1 MGGEKILHSLSGFS
15 ASGSPPRGRGKED
28 WQGDLHNRQRITPAW
43 AGKSAAVDAAAAAA
57 RDHPRVGGEKQT
69 LKGTAPGRPGSPPRG
84 RGKVCAGELGHRSS
98 RITPAWAGKSAGFQS
113 APSGPRDHPR
123 VGGEKRTA
131 ASGDA
136 GDMGSPPRGR
146 GKGPAVV
153 YLFCKER
160 ITPAWAGKR
169 VCRKRTSAEHEDHP
183 RVGGEKMFSEIGLLA
198 SAGSPPRG
206 RGKD

>member
-160 ITPAWAGKR
+160 ITPAWAGKSGTAGLPVLQR
-169 VCRKRTSAEHEDHP
+169 WDHP
-183 RVGGEKMFSEIGLLA
+183 RVGGEKTKKI
-198 SAGSPPRG
+198 P
-206 RGKD
+206 